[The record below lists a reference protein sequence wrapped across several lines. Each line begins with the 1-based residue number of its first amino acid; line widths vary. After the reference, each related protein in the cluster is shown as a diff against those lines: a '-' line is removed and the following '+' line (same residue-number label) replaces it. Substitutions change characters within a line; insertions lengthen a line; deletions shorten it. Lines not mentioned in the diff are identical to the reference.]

1 MSYTSDLFK
10 DSKMAKEKQKMARQ
24 NDIPIKIP
32 TGASLQ
38 KHVTFGDK
46 INRLGF

>member
-1 MSYTSDLFK
+1 MSCTGDLLK
-10 DSKMAKEKQKMARQ
+10 DSEMAKEKQKMMAQ
-24 NDIPIKIP
+24 YDIPIKIP

-38 KHVTFGDK
+38 KHLTFGDK